1 MKKITPFF
9 LAILFISLNI
19 SAQNQQIIV
28 GKNYVNPNE
37 VTLVAERGVSTT
49 LKFDFNELDL
59 IEVATDYGTAYVMK
73 SAKAPVFLEAGV
85 PELLYLPTAIIIPDV
100 GSAVLD
106 ISYNTFTEM
115 ENIEIAPSK
124 GNLPRSIDPISVP
137 FVKGDV
143 YQKDAFFPG
152 KLAELNEPFI
162 MRDVRGQTLF
172 VFPVQYNPVTKTLR
186 IYSEI
191 TVTVNYTKD
200 EGVNEFTTQK
210 RNPTIEPEF
219 NAMYSRL
226 FINNSVIQQRGY
238 PTGEEGELVIIC
250 HPAFMDAMKPY
261 IDWKRTMGRKTTM
274 FSTATTGTTAAAIK
288 SWIANYYNNP
298 ANNLAYVLFV
308 GDQPQI
314 PLHPATDAQHSDVEY
329 GKITGGDHYLE
340 ILLGRFSA
348 ETVAQVQ
355 TQVQRTIEY
364 ERDLTTAATWLNS
377 AAGIADLQGNGQGHD
392 GGEADYVHMNNIRTR
407 LLNYGYTTVY
417 QEYAGVGGG
426 TSNALISSRFNSGV
440 SMANYCNHGS
450 MTCWTFNAGGS
461 YCISDV
467 NALQNVGKLPYV
479 FSVACNN
486 GELQSGTCFA
496 EGWMRATQGGQ
507 PTGAVAFF
515 GATIS
520 IGWQPTMTAQDEF
533 VNICLDLPSTYPG
546 GQPGIKRTIAGAML
560 NGSQKM
566 LMQTNYNSSG
576 MASKMGDYNSWLVFG
591 DPTLNFRT
599 KTPQTMMVSY
609 QSPIFIGATSLTVN
623 CDANGA
629 VAALSYVNDNNE
641 VIIVGTAT
649 VSGGVAEINFNVP
662 VSEPMDL
669 KLCVTGFNKVAYI
682 SEVSVIPPSG
692 PYIVHQ
698 GYSVV
703 GAEKLTYISSNQEI
717 EVTLKNVGIASTSGT
732 LTATITCSD
741 PQIDIITGTA
751 QVASAIAPDGTAI
764 VKFKVS
770 VANDIIDGKTFPLDL
785 SVAAEGIEPWISK
798 LALKTYAPD
807 FKLVKVLVDGVEN
820 GSLPKG
826 SLARIT
832 AVVENKGGAD
842 AYQVMAS
849 LNMNNPNLTLA
860 CSDVAKGSGIDMA
873 AGETVNFDFFVIT
886 SPDMPSGHE
895 ANIEFVLTA
904 MYGRSYNAPFKV
916 SNVGSNNFCI
926 PALSTG
932 CTVNDKFTAVKL
944 AKTTTPSSYLINHT
958 PPCSSPNGYGN
969 HTDIVTSLEPGVSYK
984 LDVTMGSGGLQH
996 IKGWIDYNGNNQF
1009 ETGELLFTGS
1019 CAASASTSFTFTVPS
1034 DFVPGEQRFRLRCQW
1049 NNAITDGCA
1058 SATTY
1063 GQTLDYTVVLPE
1075 LYPRVQNVEAQLQGN
1090 SITVIWDAP
1099 EISTTLPI
1107 GYNVYRNGSKLNEE
1121 LLEELSFTETNLEQ
1135 GVYAYN
1141 VKAVYTGNKESFA
1154 VMSEVICYFK
1164 NCDPP
1169 TDLEVTVAAGKT
1181 ALLKWEAPANIDGA
1195 FKGYYIYRDDVKINE
1210 EPILETEYSDKNLE
1224 IKTYKYQV
1232 SASSDDCDE
1241 TDKTDAVSII
1251 IEPEYCEP
1259 PVDVE
1264 VFMDEEGTNV
1274 VVTWSAPENID
1285 GVLEKYVIFRNEA
1298 EIGETLPEVLIYI
1311 DPDFEEGDNIYQLK
1325 AVYAHCDSNLT
1336 AGKALGINNHNTD
1349 SFKIYPNPTTGKLT
1363 IELRQA
1369 QLPNGELRIIS
1380 VEVYN
1385 VLGRKLFE
1393 DKENLTVLLS
1403 YDLTVFSAGIYFVK
1417 ITAETGIVTKKIIK
1431 H

>member
-1 MKKITPFF
+1 
-9 LAILFISLNI
+9 
-19 SAQNQQIIV
+19 
-28 GKNYVNPNE
+28 
-37 VTLVAERGVSTT
+37 
-49 LKFDFNELDL
+49 
-59 IEVATDYGTAYVMK
+59 
-73 SAKAPVFLEAGV
+73 
-85 PELLYLPTAIIIPDV
+85 
-100 GSAVLD
+100 
-106 ISYNTFTEM
+106 
-115 ENIEIAPSK
+115 
-124 GNLPRSIDPISVP
+124 
-137 FVKGDV
+137 
-143 YQKDAFFPG
+143 
-152 KLAELNEPFI
+152 
-162 MRDVRGQTLF
+162 
-172 VFPVQYNPVTKTLR
+172 
-186 IYSEI
+186 
-191 TVTVNYTKD
+191 
-200 EGVNEFTTQK
+200 
-210 RNPTIEPEF
+210 
-219 NAMYSRL
+219 
-226 FINNSVIQQRGY
+226 
-238 PTGEEGELVIIC
+238 
-250 HPAFMDAMKPY
+250 
-261 IDWKRTMGRKTTM
+261 
-274 FSTATTGTTAAAIK
+274 
-288 SWIANYYNNP
+288 
-298 ANNLAYVLFV
+298 VLFV

-895 ANIEFVLTA
+895 ANIELVLTA

-932 CTVNDKFTAVKL
+932 CTANDKFTAVKL
-944 AKTTTPSSYLINHT
+944 AKTTAPSSYLINHN

-969 HTDIVTSLEPGVSYK
+969 HTNIAVPPLEPGASYK
-984 LDVTMGSGGLQH
+984 LDVTMGSGGTQY

-1009 ETGELLFTGS
+1009 ETNELLFSGS

-1034 DFVPGEQRFRLRCQW
+1034 DFLPGEQRFRLRCQYSS
-1049 NNAITDGCA
+1049 APTDACSG
-1058 SATTY
+1058 STW

-1090 SITVIWDAP
+1090 SITVTWDAP

-1107 GYNVYRNGSKLNEE
+1107 GYNVYRNGRKLNEE

-1141 VKAVYTGNKESFA
+1141 VKAAYAGNKESFA
-1154 VMSEVICYFK
+1154 VMSEVICNFWK
-1164 NCDPP
+1164 CDPP
-1169 TDLEVTVAAGKT
+1169 TNLEVTKEGKT
-1181 ALLKWEAPANIDGA
+1181 ALLTWDAPADLGGT
-1195 FKGYYIYRDDVKINE
+1195 FEGYIIYRDGVQINE
-1210 EPILETEYSDKNLE
+1210 DPVFETEYADENLAVE
-1224 IKTYKYQV
+1224 TYIYHV
-1232 SASSDDCDE
+1232 SASSDLCGE
-1241 TDKTDAVSII
+1241 SDKTEEASITI
-1251 IEPEYCEP
+1251 VYEYCEP
-1259 PVDVE
+1259 PVNFAGEQIDPERNNWTV
-1264 VFMDEEGTNV
+1264 MLIWEE
-1274 VVTWSAPENID
+1274 PENVD
-1285 GVLEKYVIFRNEA
+1285 GVLLGYNVYRDTLLLNEDPVTELFYTDEVE
-1298 EIGETLPEVLIYI
+1298 EIGDYIYRVS
-1311 DPDFEEGDNIYQLK
+1311 
-1325 AVYAHCDSNLT
+1325 AVYEHCVSEL
-1336 AGKALGINNHNTD
+1336 TD
-1349 SFKIYPNPTTGKLT
+1349 SVLVNVINIGVKNIQNDSFNLYPNPTTGKLR
-1363 IELRQA
+1363 IDNG
-1369 QLPNGELRIIS
+1369 QLKIIS

-1417 ITAETGIVTKKIIK
+1417 ITTETGTVTKKVIK